1 MNAEASKDSAKKSLG
16 KRVVE
21 RVFPKVPN
29 FFALL
34 AEQSAV
40 VCVTAGLLVE
50 YMGSSSAEVLKKVTD
65 AEHE

>member
-1 MNAEASKDSAKKSLG
+1 MNAQASKDSSKKSLG

-40 VCVTAGLLVE
+40 VCVTAGLLV
-50 YMGSSSAEVLKKVTD
+50 
-65 AEHE
+65 